1 MSGNEH
7 AEQVGRK
14 QSDEVVPAPRG
25 GGGAK
30 PVTHR
35 LDPDAAW
42 PRVDAVLKGD
52 KKDLAQ
58 LPLLVTFL
66 TYDQK
71 SLLWGDRN
79 DDVLKLGGDHVL
91 DVALGLGFTPAG
103 AIDWALDSK
112 PKVSADKLRRYLRSV
127 QSSDLA
133 DVDSIPGIRTVLTGK
148 LVDELPQAIQNLD
161 DLARNA
167 ALVRWLAD
175 TTKIDLLATIFATH
189 GSTKLA
195 QTLDA
200 EDLWA
205 WTDHIE
211 APTGFPRMKL
221 LMDGTQNPTIKDKL
235 KSMLGVIGTDDG
247 AAMEKLRDAGQADLH
262 KALDDDKI
270 DRATLMDL
278 AARAGSRGNQES
290 PVRIARLIKK
300 AKLSADDVVA
310 VLIAFELPVAKALP
324 ILLDTEGVSK
334 SHVVLLLANHYDL
347 IETLKDDKVRNAIRG
362 KLGKTIG
369 LRDLLMQFYGT
380 EQQAVLENEALRAWF
395 LTDATPEDLLALC
408 GADSDRAARACRLVR
423 RERGMGWVYELGPG
437 ANKFALRVL
446 ATQCG
451 DAKLS
456 AFIRESLLAE
466 KVSSTPATLGAAPE
480 NPDVFG
486 NEGDRL
492 ADAEASHDQDAVLA
506 RLADM
511 NDSERAA
518 LAADRAGLPRLL
530 RDVGR
535 DNRLRALEL
544 LDLSFART
552 VAFATPDSGFDRQ
565 LVVHLRSRP
574 VAEGLGVLGDKP
586 TLERALL
593 HVHPDPLQTFPSL
606 QEPKVLAKA
615 IDLCPLVVERM
626 LSGSESSRA
635 LSLLGHKD
643 VRKKFEAILDARPDL
658 LDQLPRY
665 EHLDSKAQNKIDK
678 VASEVKQGGET
689 AGSLGE
695 VQDGT
700 YDGDQH
706 RDADAAL
713 QETARQK
720 AKTSVADAIKLLAN
734 QGGDTNGAMALVNQ
748 HHDEIVNML
757 DDAAQ
762 WPIIDKLAQLVDLPP
777 DQVFNVGLDRLLLM
791 KNARRW
797 FFQVTPGFVLLHEL
811 RSAKAPALAAIA
823 SDINR
828 ESQGAVEWLD
838 RLPVGAGLTEREDM
852 LLDTLQVPITNE
864 IPLQALFKT
873 RFGITPPALD
883 AAGLKSTYV
892 TLSRLPNAHVQQER
906 IKEIKIDQFRGNED
920 GLWTGEEVK
929 IVEGLTPGHDPTTMT
944 PQSGLM
950 TRAEAQKAYGWDD
963 AKIEALVK
971 AGRLEE
977 KQVNGQSMVKL
988 PDASVDKY
996 TQVLL
1001 HEIGHS
1007 VDSILGGQTEVIY
1020 DMAGWR
1026 KYDEADFDRW
1036 ATEMG
1041 GWDKVSKD
1049 DQPKIRQAWLDAL
1062 RSDIGISSVV
1072 DESHPARAKKYEGV
1086 GIVDAIRSG
1095 HNAMYLNPIRA
1106 NGRVFVM
1113 QPRYGFFFSLKEQA
1127 ASTAPSAYSLYAPQ
1141 EYFAEC
1147 YVEYYRG
1154 LVDGGADAAQV
1165 KGGML
1170 PAPVK
1175 KWFDTHVDKVRFDP
1189 KRLQKPDT
1197 DS

>member
-7 AEQVGRK
+7 AQQVVGRK
-14 QSDEVVPAPRG
+14 QSDDVVPAPRG

-30 PVTHR
+30 PVTHK

-42 PRVDAVLKGD
+42 PRVDAVLKGE
-52 KKDLAQ
+52 KNDLAQ

-66 TYDQK
+66 TYEQK

-91 DVALGLGFTPAG
+91 DVALALGFTAQG
-103 AIDWALDSK
+103 AIDWALKSK
-112 PKVSADKLRRYLRSV
+112 PKLGADKLRRYLRSLP
-127 QSSDLA
+127 SSELA
-133 DVDSIPGIRTVLTGK
+133 DVDNIADIRTVLTGK
-148 LVDELPQAIQNLD
+148 LVEELPQVIQTLE

-167 ALVRWLAD
+167 PLVRWLAE
-175 TTKIDLLATIFATH
+175 TTKIDLLATIFAGH

-195 QTLDA
+195 QTLDS

-205 WTDHIE
+205 WTDHIA
-211 APTGFPRMKL
+211 APAAFPRMKW
-221 LMDGTQNPTIKDKL
+221 LMEGTQNPAIKDKL
-235 KSMLGVIGTDDG
+235 KSMLGVIGADDG
-247 AAMEKLRDAGQADLH
+247 DAMEKLRDAGQADLH

-270 DRATLMDL
+270 DRATLLDL

-300 AKLSADDVVA
+300 ATLSADDVVA

-324 ILLDTEGVSK
+324 ILLDTEGVGK

-347 IETLKDDKVRNAIRG
+347 IETLEDDKVRNAIRG

-369 LRDLLMQFYGT
+369 VRDLLMQFYGT
-380 EQQAVLENEALRAWF
+380 EQQAILENEALRAWF

-423 RERGMGWVYELGPG
+423 RERGMDWVYELGPG
-437 ANKFALRVL
+437 ANKVALRVL
-446 ATQCG
+446 ATNCG

-466 KVSSTPATLGAAPE
+466 KVSSTPAVIGAAPE

-486 NEGDRL
+486 NESGRL
-492 ADAEASHDQDAVLA
+492 ADAEKAHDQDAVLA

-511 NDSERAA
+511 NDAERAA
-518 LAADRAGLPRLL
+518 LAGDHTGLSRLL

-574 VAEGLGVLGDKP
+574 AAEETAALADKP
-586 TLERALL
+586 TFERALL

-606 QEPKVLAKA
+606 NEPKVLATA
-615 IDLCPLVVERM
+615 IELCPLVVER
-626 LSGSESSRA
+626 LLAGSESSRA

-643 VRKKFEAILDARPDL
+643 VHKKFEAILEARADLVDL
-658 LDQLPRY
+658 LPQYD
-665 EHLDSKAQNKIDK
+665 HLDSKAQNKVDK
-678 VASEVKQGGET
+678 VAGEVKQGGEA
-689 AGSLGE
+689 AGSLEE
-695 VQDGT
+695 VQEGT
-700 YDGDQH
+700 HDGDQH

-713 QETARQK
+713 QDKARQK
-720 AKTSVADAIKLLAN
+720 AKTSVGDAIKLLAN
-734 QGGDTNGAMALVNQ
+734 EGGDTNGAMALVRE
-748 HHDEIVNML
+748 HHDEIVSML
-757 DDAAQ
+757 DDPGQ
-762 WPIIDKLAQLVDLPP
+762 WPVIEKLAQLVDLPP
-777 DQVFNVGLDRLLLM
+777 DQVFNVGLDRLLMM

-811 RSAKAPALAAIA
+811 RSAKVPALAAVA
-823 SDINR
+823 SDINN
-828 ESQGAVEWLD
+828 ESHGAVEWLD

-852 LLDTLQVPITNE
+852 LLDTLQVPITKE

-883 AAGLKSTYV
+883 AAGLKSTYA

-906 IKEIKIDQFRGNED
+906 IKEIRIEQFKGNED

-929 IVEGLTPGHDPTTMT
+929 IVEGLKPGQDTATMT

-950 TRAEAQKAYGWDD
+950 TRVEAQKAYGWDD
-963 AKIEALVK
+963 AKIDALVK
-971 AGRLEE
+971 AGRVEE
-977 KQVNGQSMVKL
+977 KQVNGQSMVRL

-1007 VDSILGGQTEVIY
+1007 VDSILGGQTEFIF

-1041 GWDKVSKD
+1041 GWDKVSKE
-1049 DQPKIRQAWLDAL
+1049 DQPKIRQAWLDSL
-1062 RSDIGISSVV
+1062 RSDVGISSVV
-1072 DESHPARAKKYEGV
+1072 DESHPARSKKYEGV

-1095 HNAMYLNPIRA
+1095 HNGMYLSPIHV
-1106 NGRVFVM
+1106 NGRTFVM

-1127 ASTAPSAYSLYAPQ
+1127 ATTAPSAYSLYAPQ

-1147 YVEYYRG
+1147 YVEYYRS
-1154 LVDGGADAAQV
+1154 VDGTPEGNQL